1 MPSLA
6 LIDFRLD
13 SLYGTQNNVALPAFV
28 VRIYLVDERYRV
40 GGNFVIAEGFD
51 KFLFEHIFFKHVF
64 AVSKDKKRWTARM
77 LANGALC
84 IALATV
90 LSFVT
95 LYKMPQGGTITLAS
109 MLPIFLFSYAYGVG
123 PGMLVGAAYGFV
135 QFLQGGLYFVHP
147 IELLLDY
154 PLAFAMLGLAGL
166 ANKFSDK
173 WGMIPGI
180 ILGTFGRFVCAFLSG
195 MIFFGMYAPEGQ
207 NLVVYSIVYNGLY
220 LVPEAIICIVLALI
234 PQIRQLAKRLALQD

>member
-1 MPSLA
+1 
-6 LIDFRLD
+6 
-13 SLYGTQNNVALPAFV
+13 
-28 VRIYLVDERYRV
+28 
-40 GGNFVIAEGFD
+40 
-51 KFLFEHIFFKHVF
+51 
-64 AVSKDKKRWTARM
+64 M

>member
-1 MPSLA
+1 MFSEFA
-6 LIDFRLD
+6 KVSSATWGVI
-13 SLYGTQNNVALPAFV
+13 VALLLVGV
-28 VRIYLVDERYRV
+28 V
-40 GGNFVIAEGFD
+40 
-51 KFLFEHIFFKHVF
+51 VF

-84 IALATV
+84 IALSTV
-90 LSFVT
+90 LSFIT
-95 LYKMPQGGTITLAS
+95 LYKMPQGGSITLAS
-109 MLPIFLFSYAYGVG
+109 MLPMFLFAYAYGVG

-147 IELLLDY
+147 VELLLDY

-166 ANKFSDK
+166 SSKFSDQ

-195 MIFFGMYAPEGQ
+195 LIFFGMYAPEGQ
-207 NLVVYSIVYNGLY
+207 TCSDLLDGVQRPLPCSGSDHLHRAGDDSADSSAGQAFGASGLIQRLPMFPLY
-220 LVPEAIICIVLALI
+220 LVGKGDFFVRFFCINATW
-234 PQIRQLAKRLALQD
+234 

>member
-1 MPSLA
+1 MKKSLTKHLA
-6 LIDFRLD
+6 L
-13 SLYGTQNNVALPAFV
+13 AL
-28 VRIYLVDERYRV
+28 
-40 GGNFVIAEGFD
+40 
-51 KFLFEHIFFKHVF
+51 
-64 AVSKDKKRWTARM
+64 AVLM
-77 LANGALC
+77 LATLFAGCGAE
-84 IALATV
+84 AQPAATPEATTDGQPSGPV
-90 LSFVT
+90 
-95 LYKMPQGGTITLAS
+95 QGGTITLAS